1 MTLYEERPEKGFGG
15 VFDCYTGNA
24 VFEEAT
30 VNLYYDLY
38 NISGIDFTVSKTE
51 RFIYSLHLNFNKLF
65 NKYVFVYIKI
75 KGSFTH

>member
-1 MTLYEERPEKGFGG
+1 MTLYEERPEKWFGG
-15 VFDCYTGNA
+15 VFDCYTGNT
-24 VFEEAT
+24 VFEKAT

-51 RFIYSLHLNFNKLF
+51 RFIYILHLNFNKLF
-65 NKYVFVYIKI
+65 KKYVFVYIKI